1 MVEIVMVN
9 PEMVVDLIANA
20 VKVVLQAL
28 KQEKA
33 IKIEMTEIM
42 EITKESNL
50 ETKMVLVEIS
60 KEKVNLIETV
70 DKIVGKVLK
79 VEEIKIADKVEILK
93 IDKVLPEIEVVL
105 LHLLLQW
112 KKTKR
117 LLLRKLL

>member
-1 MVEIVMVN
+1 MVN

-79 VEEIKIADKVEILK
+79 VEEIKIVDKVEILK

-117 LLLRKLL
+117 LLQRKLL